1 MHSVL
6 LFFVISGSWPNP
18 LDWPWRGMQC
28 GLCLISVE
36 EKTLHQLLKRY
47 HFPHE
52 VDTKNHHL
60 KSGLLLFKFSSVAI
74 KACVMVNTVWTHNQL
89 QVKACSCRELT
100 RCHYYSCKTWIY
112 SCSSIV
118 LFANCRR
125 YRYIWKTWLSTLIM
139 DTGDALQ
146 EKCS

>member
-52 VDTKNHHL
+52 VDTKNDNL
-60 KSGLLLFKFSSVAI
+60 KSGLLLLNVQAWLSKHAKWLI
-74 KACVMVNTVWTHNQL
+74 LPGHTI
-89 QVKACSCRELT
+89 SCRLKPVVVGSELAVIAIHAKPRST
-100 RCHYYSCKTWIY
+100 TVIQ
-112 SCSSIV
+112 
-118 LFANCRR
+118 LFSLLSCRR

-139 DTGDALQ
+139 DTRDAPQ